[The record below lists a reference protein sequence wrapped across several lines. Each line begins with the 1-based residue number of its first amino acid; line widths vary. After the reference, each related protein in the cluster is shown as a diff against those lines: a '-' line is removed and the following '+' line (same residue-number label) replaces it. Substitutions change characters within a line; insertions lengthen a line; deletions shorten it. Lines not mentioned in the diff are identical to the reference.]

1 MALTKEQKER
11 IIEAFGVHEGD
22 TGSTEVQIALLTARI
37 NRLTQHLK
45 KHRKDHSSRRGL
57 LELVGKRNAL
67 LKYLARRDRNR
78 YLELIKRLGLRK

>member
-1 MALTKEQKER
+1 MALTKEQKRKIME
-11 IIEAFGVHEGD
+11 EFATHEGD
-22 TGSTEVQIALLTARI
+22 TGSAEVQIALLTARI

-45 KHRKDHSSRRGL
+45 VHRKDHSSRRGL

-78 YLELIKRLGLRK
+78 YLNLIKRLGLRK